1 MDGRRGLGWA
11 IIGVVW
17 LAAGAVALG
26 VMMGSCHPSG
36 AAVCPGEAERGLQAL
51 WPLLIALG
59 LSAFIWF
66 GVRSGREP

>member
-1 MDGRRGLGWA
+1 MDGRRGLGCA

-17 LAAGAVALG
+17 LAAGAVVLG

-36 AAVCPGEAERGLQAL
+36 GAVCVSEAERRLEAL
-51 WPLLIALG
+51 WPFVIALG
-59 LSAFIWF
+59 LSVIIWF